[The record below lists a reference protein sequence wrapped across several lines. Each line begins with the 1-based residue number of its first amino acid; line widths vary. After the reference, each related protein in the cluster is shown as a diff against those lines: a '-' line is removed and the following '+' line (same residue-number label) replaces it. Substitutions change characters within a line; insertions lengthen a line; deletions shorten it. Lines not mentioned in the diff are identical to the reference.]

1 MKDTK
6 DLMASITVPTPDNSV
21 QRTIVHEILDSK
33 LPPEDKSFQR
43 VFEDVTPVSGA
54 GFETTGGA
62 LRLICF
68 HVFSNN
74 SILRR
79 LREEI
84 NGAEAEQPDVMG
96 LKVLEKLPYLTAT
109 IMEGLRLSPGVAT
122 RMARIAPDRDLV
134 YRNYRIP
141 AGTPV
146 GMTTILMHSDEEL
159 YPDPQSFKPER
170 WMDRTG
176 QNNTEE
182 AYAPF
187 SRGTRVC
194 LGMQ

>member
-6 DLMASITVPTPDNSV
+6 DLMASIAAPTPDSSV
-21 QRTIVHEILDSK
+21 RRTIVHEILESK

-43 VFEDVTPVSGA
+43 VFEDVTSVSGA
-54 GFETTGGA
+54 GFETTGGT

-74 SILRR
+74 SILRP

-84 NGAEAEQPDVMG
+84 SGAEAEQAVVMG
-96 LKVLEKLPYLTAT
+96 LKVLEKLPYLTGT
-109 IMEGLRLSPGVAT
+109 IMEGLRLSPGIAT
-122 RMARIAPDRDLV
+122 RMVRIAPDRDLV
-134 YRNYRIP
+134 YGNYRIP
-141 AGTPV
+141 SGTPV
-146 GMTTILMHSDEEL
+146 GMTTILMHTDQEL

-176 QNNTEE
+176 RKNNEE
-182 AYAPF
+182 GYTPF